1 MWSLRERNWAR
12 DRKERIEINANYT
25 HNGEKAYFRERVIL
39 GVGREKG
46 AGVVSDTMGH
56 NLRVKPDY
64 RLKNILNV
72 VRAMKNGWHFSF
84 QSETQMSG
92 EDLAYEVYPP
102 MFELVFMHGERA
114 VQQFNTVSLDTKN
127 HLSVSRFLTRDIRV
141 TGLAGVDYQTRGQ
154 VSSLDFNMMEHIPD
168 SLANDVSYNYFRPYF
183 NASLTY
189 GARNLEVSD
198 GGLLENVHLGMN
210 DHISDTFQKKTAAS
224 VNPFLRVNY
233 RFSPSFTL
241 ISSFTRQRILSPS
254 SPWFGNGLI
263 MTSY

>member
-1 MWSLRERNWAR
+1 
-12 DRKERIEINANYT
+12 
-25 HNGEKAYFRERVIL
+25 
-39 GVGREKG
+39 
-46 AGVVSDTMGH
+46 
-56 NLRVKPDY
+56 
-64 RLKNILNV
+64 
-72 VRAMKNGWHFSF
+72 
-84 QSETQMSG
+84 MSG

-127 HLSVSRFLTRDIRV
+127 HLSVFRFLTRDIRL
-141 TGLAGVDYQTRGQ
+141 TGLAGVDYQNRGQ
-154 VSSLDFNMMEHIPD
+154 VSSLNFNTMAHIPD
-168 SLANDVSYNYFRPYF
+168 SLANDVSCNYFRPYF

-189 GARNLEVSD
+189 GARNVEVSA